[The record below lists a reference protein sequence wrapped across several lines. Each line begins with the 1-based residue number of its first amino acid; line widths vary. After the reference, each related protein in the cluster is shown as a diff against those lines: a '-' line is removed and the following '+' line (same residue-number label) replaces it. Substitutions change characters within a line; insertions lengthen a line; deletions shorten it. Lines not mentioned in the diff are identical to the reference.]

1 MDVYSFLKASEVLSL
16 DVCKVNEENIDLWNK
31 TYGILGEI
39 VKYYKDFSR
48 RFELKLGLYKKF

>member
-31 TYGILGEI
+31 TYGMLGI
-39 VKYYKDFSR
+39 MLRKHCVI
-48 RFELKLGLYKKF
+48 